1 MESRK
6 GIMEATK
13 QTGMDKVAK
22 QMTNLDESP
31 IENVYFTPKGWGAY
45 RQILGWIHGLAEAAP
60 QEGPEADY
68 AEKIAHDWFWTLE
81 NLARDSESRLVVAS
95 DSGYGGDWRDFSFSL
110 WRKTKSKPP
119 ADWTYDDE
127 KPTLDYF
134 VHGSALVGNRYS
146 RTGGTKVY
154 TPPAKTGEGGGELS
168 HFVAWMN
175 GGIVYRG
182 SRTSDPMSVL
192 IGQNSRMWSTH
203 T

>member
-1 MESRK
+1 
-6 GIMEATK
+6 MEATK
-13 QTGMDKVAK
+13 KTGLDKVEK
-22 QMTNLDESP
+22 QMKELDVSP
-31 IENVYFTPKGWGAY
+31 VENVYFTPKGWAAY
-45 RQILGWIHGLAEAAP
+45 RQILGWIHGLSEAAEDTP
-60 QEGPEADY
+60 DDTILPAII
-68 AEKIAHDWFWTLE
+68 EKIAHDWFWTLE
-81 NLARDSESRLVVAS
+81 NLARNPESRLVVAS
-95 DSGYGGDWRDFSFSL
+95 DSGYGGDWRDFNFSL

-134 VHGSALVGNRYS
+134 VHGSGLIGPMYS

-154 TPPAKTGEGGGELS
+154 TPPEKPGEGGGELS
-168 HFVAWMN
+168 HFVPWMN
-175 GGIVYRG
+175 GGIIYRG

>member
-1 MESRK
+1 M
-6 GIMEATK
+6 MEATK

-22 QMTNLDESP
+22 QLKNLDESP
-31 IENVYFTPKGWGAY
+31 IENVYFTPKGWAAY
-45 RQILGWIHGLAEAAP
+45 RQILGWIHGRGPL
-60 QEGPEADY
+60 QENLS
-68 AEKIAHDWFWTLE
+68 EKIATDWFWTLE
-81 NLARDSESRLVVAS
+81 NLARNPETRLVVAS

-127 KPTLDYF
+127 KPTLETF
-134 VHGSALVGNRYS
+134 VHSAALVGNRYS

-175 GGIVYRG
+175 GGIIYRG
-182 SRTSDPMSVL
+182 SLTSDNKNL
-192 IGQNSRMWSTH
+192 RLWSTH